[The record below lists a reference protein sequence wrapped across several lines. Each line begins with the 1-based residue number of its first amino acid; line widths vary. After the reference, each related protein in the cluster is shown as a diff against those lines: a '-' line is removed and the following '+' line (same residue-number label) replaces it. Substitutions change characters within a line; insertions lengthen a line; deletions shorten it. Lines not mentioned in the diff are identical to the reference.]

1 MVALLMTALMNK
13 SSNSKQSIAATMSD
27 GGSNSDALDPSAQDS
42 AQDAFDSPSESSEPS
57 SVFFYNR
64 SWSRGRPRKRTAS
77 ETWTPSQSR
86 LKRLRLLYNDDYRV
100 LFNSTVKDL
109 TWNESSNAD
118 RLLHESQIGV
128 TVWSSEEKGAFF
140 HALARRGR
148 HDIRGIATD
157 IGTKSESE
165 VYVYSDMLYNAAVD
179 EQNYRTRKNLFNT
192 SNLEAALEVQRGCC
206 AALDLAAEALS
217 ALQQNEEEK
226 SERKKHKEFALLTP
240 RIARWTER
248 RMAVPQGGNEEVAQR
263 IPAATILNLMNF
275 LTLSKRFF
283 MNSVITED
291 NWRSYRERK
300 IKSPSIMYTAFS
312 DFHALLISI
321 TQRLVQS
328 SLFFAMSRLRTMSA
342 SGHYTPESHVRR
354 RDVIAAINVL
364 GMKVDA
370 KVFWAR
376 AARRCK
382 LRVYENV
389 RHRQAFGKRYS
400 FVELERILSPGK
412 FSDPDSPG
420 MTTPYASTAMF
431 RTGRKPEVTSAS
443 ALEASLSSDL
453 MSVDGGGSSDLTN
466 RDELSATPLH
476 STSEQDPM
484 HDGQDESQ
492 NAYAEALDQ
501 QASRNEECRL
511 WEILGRDPAE
521 SMECADVK
529 LPKRPFPNRKTDD
542 ELHDWRKLVDYAGI
556 WETHEPPVFESSIA
570 IHRGFIKGVDSAAGL
585 TSSGSSSGSLID
597 DGSTEAEHG
606 SVSDEDADGEGADS
620 EGADGD
626 GATNYNG
633 ANASSAYDAK
643 HGASSNGSDS
653 DRRYMAFKS

>member
-1 MVALLMTALMNK
+1 MNK
-13 SSNSKQSIAATMSD
+13 SSNSKQCITAKMSD
-27 GGSNSDALDPSAQDS
+27 GGSNLDLLDPSAQDS
-42 AQDAFDSPSESSEPS
+42 GSDAFDSTSESSEMS
-57 SVFFYNR
+57 SVFSYNR
-64 SWSRGRPRKRTAS
+64 SRSRGRPRKRTATK
-77 ETWTPSQSR
+77 TWTPSQPR
-86 LKRLRLLYNDDYRV
+86 LKRLRVLYNDDYRG

-118 RLLHESQIGV
+118 KLLDESQIGV
-128 TVWSSEEKGAFF
+128 TVWSSEEKEAFF

-157 IGTKSESE
+157 ISTKSESE

-179 EQNYRTRKNLFNT
+179 EQNYQTRKNLFNT
-192 SNLEAALEVQRGCC
+192 SNLEAALEVQKGCC

-217 ALQQNEEEK
+217 ALQQNEEER

-248 RMAVPQGGNEEVAQR
+248 HMAVPQGGNEEVVQR

-275 LTLSKRFF
+275 LTLSKSFF
-283 MNSVITED
+283 MNSVIPED
-291 NWRSYRERK
+291 NWRSYTERK

-328 SLFFAMSRLRTMSA
+328 TLFFAMSRLRLMSA

-400 FVELERILSPGK
+400 YVELERILSPSIL
-412 FSDPDSPG
+412 SDPDSQG
-420 MTTPYASTAMF
+420 ETNPYASTAMF
-431 RTGRKPEVTSAS
+431 RTGRKPEDTSAS
-443 ALEASLSSDL
+443 ALEVSISSDL
-453 MSVDGGGSSDLTN
+453 MSVDGGGSSDLTD
-466 RDELSATPLH
+466 RKELSATSLN
-476 STSEQDPM
+476 STSDHDPIYK
-484 HDGQDESQ
+484 GQDELQ

-501 QASRNEECRL
+501 QASRNEERRL
-511 WEILGRDPAE
+511 WKILGRDPAE
-521 SMECADVK
+521 SMECADVE

-542 ELHDWRKLVDYAGI
+542 DFHDWRKSVDYAGI

-570 IHRGFIKGVDSAAGL
+570 IDRGIVKGVDSAAGL
-585 TSSGSSSGSLID
+585 TSSGFSSGSLID
-597 DGSTEAEHG
+597 DGSTEADHD
-606 SVSDEDADGEGADS
+606 SVSDED
-620 EGADGD
+620 ADGD

-633 ANASSAYDAK
+633 ANASSAYGAK
-643 HGASSNGSDS
+643 HGASINGSDS
-653 DRRYMAFKS
+653 DRRYMAFNS